1 MNLTEEQVLD
11 LAPDDSSRKAGKD
24 LSNINKWQN
33 LGINEQAMWGECQ
46 GSGSKPYATQID
58 IQNLAFK
65 CSCPSRKFP
74 CKHGIGL
81 LLLRSKQAGSFSNAT
96 APIWVSEWINKR
108 QEKTESQAEK
118 KTEIVDEAA
127 QEKRKAARTSSIA
140 DGIEELNL
148 WMKDIVR
155 NGIIGIP
162 EKGFAFF
169 NNMQKRLIDAKAP
182 GLANMVK
189 ALGTINFYA
198 EGWESLFVE
207 QLARIYLV
215 IKGFANKAQLPQGL
229 QSDMDTFIG
238 LTISQEALKENEGV
252 TDTWFVLAK
261 QVFEE
266 DNITTE
272 RIWLYGKT
280 HNQFALILQFS
291 VRGQGSAVTLT
302 PGIYIE
308 AELVFFPATNPIRA
322 IIKRQ
327 MNSNNN
333 FNITGLKSWKQV
345 AENEHSKNCTM
356 PVSAE
361 LPHIINEVKLV
372 QQNKKWF
379 LTDAE
384 NTIVHVKENFTKINN
399 LLAITGGKAA
409 TLSVIGM
416 ENNFEP
422 LGIFIN
428 QQYIAI

>member
-1 MNLTEEQVLD
+1 VNLTEEQVLD
-11 LAPDDSSRKAGKD
+11 LAPDDSSKKAGKD
-24 LSNINKWQN
+24 LSNASKWQN
-33 LGINEQAMWGECQ
+33 LGITEQAMWGECQ

-74 CKHGIGL
+74 CKHGLGL
-81 LLLRSKQAGSFSNAT
+81 LLLHSKQNNLFNKAE
-96 APIWVSEWINKR
+96 APTWVSEWINKR
-108 QEKTESQAEK
+108 VEKSETKTEK

-127 QEKRKAARTSSIA
+127 QEKRKVARTKSIE

-148 WMKDIVR
+148 WLKDIVR

-162 EKGFAFF
+162 EKDFSFF
-169 NNMQKRLIDAKAP
+169 YNMQKRLVDAKAP
-182 GLANMVK
+182 GLGNMVK
-189 ALGTINFYA
+189 ALGNINFYA

-215 IKGFANKAQLPQGL
+215 TKGFINKDQLPQGL
-229 QSDMDTFIG
+229 QNDMDTFVG
-238 LTISQEALKENEGV
+238 LTISQEALKENDGI
-252 TDTWFVLAK
+252 TDSWFVLAK

-272 RIWLYGKT
+272 RIWLQGKT
-280 HNQFALILQFS
+280 NNQFALILQFS
-291 VRGQGSAVTLT
+291 VRGQGVAITLT

-308 AELVFFPATNPIRA
+308 AELVYFPATKPLRA

-333 FNITGLKSWKQV
+333 FDIVGLQSWKQV
-345 AENEHSKNCTM
+345 TENENSKNIAM
-356 PVSAE
+356 PISTE
-361 LPHIINEVKLV
+361 LPHIINNVKLV
-372 QQNKKWF
+372 QQNKQWF
-379 LTDAE
+379 LADAE
-384 NTIVHVKENFTKINN
+384 NNIVHVKENFTKINN

-409 TLSVIGM
+409 KLSVIGK

-428 QQYIAI
+428 QKYIAI

>member
-1 MNLTEEQVLD
+1 MET
-11 LAPDDSSRKAGKD
+11 
-24 LSNINKWQN
+24 
-33 LGINEQAMWGECQ
+33 
-46 GSGSKPYATQID
+46 
-58 IQNLAFK
+58 
-65 CSCPSRKFP
+65 
-74 CKHGIGL
+74 
-81 LLLRSKQAGSFSNAT
+81 
-96 APIWVSEWINKR
+96 
-108 QEKTESQAEK
+108 
-118 KTEIVDEAA
+118 
-127 QEKRKAARTSSIA
+127 
-140 DGIEELNL
+140 
-148 WMKDIVR
+148 
-155 NGIIGIP
+155 
-162 EKGFAFF
+162 
-169 NNMQKRLIDAKAP
+169 
-182 GLANMVK
+182 
-189 ALGTINFYA
+189 
-198 EGWESLFVE
+198 FV
-207 QLARIYLV
+207 
-215 IKGFANKAQLPQGL
+215 
-229 QSDMDTFIG
+229 G
-238 LTISQEALKENEGV
+238 LTIGQEALKENEGI

-272 RIWLYGKT
+272 RMWLYGKA

-302 PGIYIE
+302 PGLYIE

-345 AENEHSKNCTM
+345 AENEHSKNSAM

-361 LPHIINEVKLV
+361 LPHIINKVKLV

-379 LTDAE
+379 LADAE

-409 TLSVIGM
+409 TLSVIGR

-428 QQYIAI
+428 QKYIAI